1 LSSHDHYEEL
11 CALAVTGQASEKE
24 LADLRTH
31 LEDCPSCRGTAYDF
45 SAISAQGLSTLA
57 AKRLRPEIPDGMT
70 QRFIA
75 RAHSEGIEI
84 STAIRPQ
91 EHRSD
96 RRRSRFRMVVAG
108 AGAATILL
116 CLALAVFGPRFL
128 KPAVIADGT
137 AGVTPPL
144 PANTI
149 QTSADHSGKE
159 EELVELQ
166 QRLGAME
173 KTVNAQRA
181 DLEASK
187 NNINALISQLSEA
200 QQQSSGFEKED
211 VDQQGKVK
219 LLEAELQKANS
230 ERDANAVALATQE
243 DDLRRMQKE
252 VSDQA
257 EVLKE
262 QQALTAKESDVR
274 DLVVARNLHI
284 IDVHDRDGNGKSQ
297 RTFGRIFYTEGKSL
311 IFYAYDLSEPHR
323 LNAKVSFHV
332 WGERLGSEKPIRNL
346 GILHNDDV
354 ADGRWVLTFD
364 DPQVLA
370 QIDSVF
376 VTAEPSQ
383 KTAKEPRGERILFA
397 FLGGTPNHP

>member
-1 LSSHDHYEEL
+1 MSSHDHYEEL

-96 RRRSRFRMVVAG
+96 RRQSRFRMVVAG